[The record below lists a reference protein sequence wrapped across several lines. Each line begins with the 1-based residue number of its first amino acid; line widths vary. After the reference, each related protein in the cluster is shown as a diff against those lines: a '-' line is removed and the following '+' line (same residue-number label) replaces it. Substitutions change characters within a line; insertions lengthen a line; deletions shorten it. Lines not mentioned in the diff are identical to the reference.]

1 MFGFYLVKIKVS
13 IHKPENQRDW
23 EQKEKSVLSIW
34 KQDFASLAAEGFTKQ
49 NHFAQVVFQ
58 VEDPYW

>member
-13 IHKPENQRDW
+13 IHNPENQRDW

-34 KQDFASLAAEGFTKQ
+34 KQDFASLVAEGFTK
-49 NHFAQVVFQ
+49 
-58 VEDPYW
+58 